1 MGLLAGFWAALAPL
15 LVFLPIYENASGETG
30 LSASAAG
37 RLGGA
42 LAVLLPACGLGILTV
57 VATGML
63 VKGRAWA
70 QYVLMAVAV
79 GLLALTV
86 LSAGPFL
93 FGPALLTVVAALWLR
108 PAKRA

>member
-1 MGLLAGFWAALAPL
+1 MAPL
-15 LVFLPIYENASGETG
+15 LVLLPIYENASGETG

-42 LAVLLPACGLGILTV
+42 LTVLLPACGLGLVGV
-57 VATGML
+57 VATGLL

-70 QYVLMAVAV
+70 QYVLMAVAA

-86 LSAGPFL
+86 LSIGLFL
-93 FGPALLTVVAALWLR
+93 FGPALLTVVAALWLK
-108 PAKRA
+108 PVKRA